1 MEQDIVSVTMG
12 QKMSVCAEL
21 FKVVRVLSCNVF
33 VYNEEFPYMV
43 YQQHSK
49 INNILR

>member
-21 FKVVRVLSCNVF
+21 FKVVRVLSYNVYI
-33 VYNEEFPYMV
+33 YNEEYSCMGYQPY
-43 YQQHSK
+43 SN
-49 INNILR
+49 INIILR